1 MSSSASD
8 LLKFEKQATGE
19 NSSTWGTK
27 ANTAMS
33 RIEEAIAGYRNITVA
48 GSTYTLDD
56 TQYSENSTTTSESH
70 LSFIKCSGT
79 PGAVRLIAIP
89 ARTKHYTFWNNVT
102 TYDVTIG
109 ISGNTLVTLITG
121 QLVNVFCDGTN
132 TYATG
137 PTVSTAGGTGGGGG
151 WLGESGSPLGTSA
164 DIIRVNEQ
172 TLNNSV
178 SITGTDNASATG
190 PLAIASGVTVTVS
203 SGATFVVI

>member
-19 NSSTWGTK
+19 NASTWGTK

-79 PGAVRLIAIP
+79 PGAARLIAKP
-89 ARTKHYTFWNNVT
+89 ARTKHF
-102 TYDVTIG
+102 G
-109 ISGNTLVTLITG
+109 IMSRLTML
-121 QLVNVFCDGTN
+121 Q
-132 TYATG
+132 
-137 PTVSTAGGTGGGGG
+137 
-151 WLGESGSPLGTSA
+151 
-164 DIIRVNEQ
+164 
-172 TLNNSV
+172 
-178 SITGTDNASATG
+178 
-190 PLAIASGVTVTVS
+190 
-203 SGATFVVI
+203 